1 VSLSLSSSCGC
12 LRSPSCSLLLCGNG
26 RARPLRPSKCFF
38 HSFFFR
44 GGVGNFV
51 RVRPWTVLD
60 GSRSHVWLRSSLR
73 GRAFCVPASR
83 LATLT
88 WFAGLSP
95 EVLFL
100 GANLGPAN
108 TVDTRGSA
116 VSPFPLLLL
125 FSPLPPFRQQKTPTT
140 VKLFHRSRCFHE
152 MYSLTE

>member
-1 VSLSLSSSCGC
+1 MSLSPSSSCGC

-26 RARPLRPSKCFF
+26 RARPLRPSTCFF
-38 HSFFFR
+38 HSIFSGR
-44 GGVGNFV
+44 VGNVV

-116 VSPFPLLLL
+116 VSPFPLLFLL
-125 FSPLPPFRQQKTPTT
+125 PSPLSAANDTDYGEIISP
-140 VKLFHRSRCFHE
+140 
-152 MYSLTE
+152 